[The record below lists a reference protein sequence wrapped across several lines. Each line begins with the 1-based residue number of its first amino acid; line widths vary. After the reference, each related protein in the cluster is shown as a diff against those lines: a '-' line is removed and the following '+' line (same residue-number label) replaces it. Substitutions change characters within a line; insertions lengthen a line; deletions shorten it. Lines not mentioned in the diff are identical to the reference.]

1 MGNEAHLKRDRLAA
15 DVFLATRWVRRVRRG
30 NENAFSFCYWLV
42 FILAAAAS
50 TTQSK
55 HAMTNNQINQP
66 AEPQS

>member
-1 MGNEAHLKRDRLAA
+1 MRLVSGIAP
-15 DVFLATRWVRRVRRG
+15 F
-30 NENAFSFCYWLV
+30 

-66 AEPQS
+66 AELQS